1 MSGHALAIGPLTIL
15 DVSLAFRI
23 VDLAGVFCNGALGA
37 TVARRRGF
45 DFVGFVVLGIVSGLA
60 GGIIRDV
67 MLQIGQPVALT
78 DRAYLVVAMVGV
90 LTAQLVKMDGR
101 RWDWPLS
108 IGDALALGCWAAT
121 GTIKAQLAGLS
132 ALASIMLGVVTAV
145 GGGMVRDICVGQVP
159 RVLGGNTLYA
169 TAAAAASIAILL
181 VPRTDRSSWGMAVG
195 IIIGGGLT
203 LIARRRK
210 WTLPLD
216 ADFGVN
222 LSTEELRSLVR
233 YTERTALDTAR
244 QARDVATWAARPG
257 GWRLTA
263 SNRNGNSAPS
273 GSSAPSA
280 PSAPSATRTSGDPGA
295 RSAAAPDQR

>member
-1 MSGHALAIGPLTIL
+1 MSGQALAVGPLTIL
-15 DVSLAFRI
+15 DVSTAFRI

-45 DFVGFVVLGIVSGLA
+45 DFVGFVVLGVVSALA
-60 GGIIRDV
+60 GGMIRDV

-78 DRAYLVVAMVGV
+78 DRAYLVVAMIGV
-90 LTAQLVKMDGR
+90 LTAQLVKMEGR

-159 RVLGGNTLYA
+159 RVLGGNSVPGGNTLYA

-181 VPRTDRSSWGMAVG
+181 VPRTDRSTWGMAVG
-195 IIIGGGLT
+195 IVIGGGMT

-216 ADFGVN
+216 ADFGVT
-222 LSTEELRSLVR
+222 LSAAEFRALVR
-233 YTERTALDTAR
+233 STERTAVETAR
-244 QARDVATWAARPG
+244 QARDVAVWAARPG
-257 GWRLTA
+257 AWRLDP
-263 SNRNGNSAPS
+263 RH
-273 GSSAPSA
+273 
-280 PSAPSATRTSGDPGA
+280 RDGDPTEPGA
-295 RSAAAPDQR
+295 EEGGRGPTPGPQR